1 MYKRKFDL
9 SNLPIVRISSCFS
22 PSDKEQ
28 NNCMSV
34 NRAVIYD
41 SYTCFYMGYMKPLSI
56 INKTKKH
63 FTMRHKRVTNIDC
76 KMRDIFKVQI
86 L

>member
-1 MYKRKFDL
+1 
-9 SNLPIVRISSCFS
+9 
-22 PSDKEQ
+22 
-28 NNCMSV
+28 
-34 NRAVIYD
+34 
-41 SYTCFYMGYMKPLSI
+41 MGYMKPLSI